1 LGLGHRVG
9 SLKPGYDADVV
20 IWDRNP
26 LSLGAAPLQVF
37 VDGIPQFEKRKI
49 SPVESDERKVTEK
62 SAVIRN
68 KEATANSKSFVLTNV
83 GKIYLKQKQA
93 AQGKVIVD
101 HGKVVCAGDDCDVQ
115 LLSLDSNLP
124 EIDINGGYVM
134 PVSFFQ
140 QDTVTHLINTNDDTL
155 SHRVLLRS
163 AHHLVLLRL
172 MPRIQLAMVKFVP
185 LLQET
190 TRILFKP
197 LMVLSSVPSTSSVL
211 MREVS

>member
-1 LGLGHRVG
+1 MSHLDIQQHLVYEAAKATHYGLPAQEAFKSVTSVPAKALGLGHRVG

-49 SPVESDERKVTEK
+49 SPVESDERKVTTEK

-83 GKIYLKQKQA
+83 GKIYLKQKEA
-93 AQGKVIVD
+93 AQGKVIVEN
-101 HGKVVCAGDDCDVQ
+101 GKVVCAGDECDAQ
-115 LLSLDSNLP
+115 LLSLNSNLP

-134 PVSFFQ
+134 PVSFFF
-140 QDTVTHLINTNDDTL
+140 
-155 SHRVLLRS
+155 R
-163 AHHLVLLRL
+163 
-172 MPRIQLAMVKFVP
+172 
-185 LLQET
+185 
-190 TRILFKP
+190 
-197 LMVLSSVPSTSSVL
+197 
-211 MREVS
+211 